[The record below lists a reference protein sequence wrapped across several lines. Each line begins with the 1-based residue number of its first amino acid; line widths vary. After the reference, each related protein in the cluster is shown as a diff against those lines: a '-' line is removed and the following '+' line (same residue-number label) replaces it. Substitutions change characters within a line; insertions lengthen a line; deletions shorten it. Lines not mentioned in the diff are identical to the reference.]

1 MAHHASVKPDARRH
15 AFAGAGASVLASS
28 PPSGS
33 AGGSSHQPS
42 PMSSSR
48 SNPTSR
54 TQPPH
59 PAFGG
64 KAGAST
70 PPLPRS
76 KSLAQQSL
84 RADADADGAR
94 RNLRFVLTSADL
106 VTIEEL
112 GENQFVLAITR
123 PELPLPRGSPQLKR
137 QQTIEQT
144 MHQLVGGGAPA
155 PALPQSNTSLGSKP
169 APAAAQRMLSSPLFG
184 SKGVAGSPSTSAST
198 STYKAHVP
206 SRPVIEPNA
215 DAQQL
220 RDASRAVENE
230 RLRRRAEYA
239 EKQKEFRAAA
249 APPPPKP
256 KPFAAAA
263 ARSPAFSGAGAASKA
278 AKAAPVS
285 PPAPVQASPPPPIP
299 PPPPRPAWQRF
310 VDEASGMPYW
320 HHEASG
326 LSTWT
331 DPTAPVMPIA
341 TAAAVP
347 VRDECAIS

>member
-1 MAHHASVKPDARRH
+1 MASAKPDTRRH
-15 AFAGAGASVLASS
+15 AFAGAGASVLASTPTS
-28 PPSGS
+28 T
-33 AGGSSHQPS
+33 GSSLQPS

-59 PAFGG
+59 PAFSG
-64 KAGAST
+64 KPGAST

-76 KSLAQQSL
+76 ASLAQKAM
-84 RADADADGAR
+84 RADEDDTR

-144 MHQLVGGGAPA
+144 MHQLMGGGA
-155 PALPQSNTSLGSKP
+155 PALPQSNTSLSPSSKP
-169 APAAAQRMLSSPLFG
+169 AAHRVLSSPLFG
-184 SKGVAGSPSTSAST
+184 NKGATGSHSSSSASAA
-198 STYKAHVP
+198 KAHAP
-206 SRPVIEPNA
+206 TRPVNEPLA
-215 DAQQL
+215 DAQQQ
-220 RDASRAVENE
+220 RDASRAAENE

-239 EKQKEFRAAA
+239 EKQKELRAAAAAA
-249 APPPPKP
+249 APPPKP
-256 KPFAAAA
+256 KPVTAAA
-263 ARSPAFSGAGAASKA
+263 ARSATKASPASLSGSR
-278 AKAAPVS
+278 AKAASS
-285 PPAPVQASPPPPIP
+285 PPPEPSPVQASPPPPTQPP
-299 PPPPRPAWQRF
+299 PPPPRPAWQRY

-326 LSTWT
+326 TSTWT
-331 DPTAPVMPIA
+331 DPTAPMPMA
-341 TAAAVP
+341 VAAGPA
-347 VRDECAIS
+347 REECAIS

>member
-28 PPSGS
+28 PPSGF

-84 RADADADGAR
+84 RADDDGAR

-155 PALPQSNTSLGSKP
+155 LPQPNTSLGSKP
-169 APAAAQRMLSSPLFG
+169 APVAAQRMLSSPLFG
-184 SKGVAGSPSTSAST
+184 NKSGAGSPSASSSTAST
-198 STYKAHVP
+198 SKVHVP
-206 SRPVIEPNA
+206 PRPVVEPKA

-263 ARSPAFSGAGAASKA
+263 SRSPAGAGAGAISKA
-278 AKAAPVS
+278 GKAASAS
-285 PPAPVQASPPPPIP
+285 PPAPAQASSPPPVQP
-299 PPPPRPAWQRF
+299 PPPPRHAWQRF

-341 TAAAVP
+341 VAAP

>member
-1 MAHHASVKPDARRH
+1 MASAKPDARRH
-15 AFAGAGASVLASS
+15 AFAGAGASVLASTPTS
-28 PPSGS
+28 SGS
-33 AGGSSHQPS
+33 SLQPS

-64 KAGAST
+64 KPGAST

-76 KSLAQQSL
+76 ASLAQKAM
-84 RADADADGAR
+84 RADEDNTR

-144 MHQLVGGGAPA
+144 MHQLIGGGGA
-155 PALPQSNTSLGSKP
+155 PALPQSNTSSPPSSKP
-169 APAAAQRMLSSPLFG
+169 AAHRVLSSPLFG
-184 SKGVAGSPSTSAST
+184 NKGAAGSPSSSSASAA
-198 STYKAHVP
+198 KAHAP
-206 SRPVIEPNA
+206 SRHVMEQPA
-215 DAQQL
+215 DAQQQ
-220 RDASRAVENE
+220 RDASRAAENE
-230 RLRRRAEYA
+230 RLRRRAEYS
-239 EKQKEFRAAA
+239 EKQKELRAAAAAA
-249 APPPPKP
+249 APPPKP
-256 KPFAAAA
+256 KPVTAAA
-263 ARSPAFSGAGAASKA
+263 ARSAAGAATKA
-278 AKAAPVS
+278 SPASLSGSRAKAASSPLPPPPEPSPVH
-285 PPAPVQASPPPPIP
+285 ASPPPPIQP
-299 PPPPRPAWQRF
+299 PPPPRPAWQRY

-326 LSTWT
+326 TSTWT
-331 DPTAPVMPIA
+331 DPTAPMPMA
-341 TAAAVP
+341 LAAGPA
-347 VRDECAIS
+347 REECAIS